1 MGFDTFLVQDFPQ
14 MDSIFR
20 RNLIN
25 GLSGFK
31 SVNLVGTISKTQES
45 NLAIFS
51 QIFHLGATPA
61 LMGMIVRPDS
71 VDRHTLL
78 NIMDTGWYTF
88 NHIREDFYKQ
98 AHQTSARY
106 NQSEFEACKL
116 SPYFSAK
123 NPAPYVEESYVR
135 IGLKLEQRINL
146 EINGTIMVI
155 GSVQELMIA
164 HGVVAEDG
172 FLDLEKA
179 GSITCSGLDAYHKTE
194 KLGRLSYA
202 KPGIEPKEI

>member
-1 MGFDTFLVQDFPQ
+1 MGFDTFLAQDFPQ

-31 SVNLVGTISKTQES
+31 SVNLVGTISNTQER

-78 NIMDTGWYTF
+78 NIMDIGWYTF

-106 NQSEFEACKL
+106 NQSEFEACNL

-123 NPAPYVEESYVR
+123 NPAPYVEESHVR

-155 GSVQELMIA
+155 GSVQELMIV

-172 FLDLEKA
+172 SLDLEKA

-194 KLGRLSYA
+194 KIGRLSYA